1 MNQGLSRCKVRE
13 GLVIEKCFEDAD
25 ALMLPY
31 GYCLDRLTFPSIS
44 DQFLAA
50 KIPSKVLP
58 RSKYR
63 QRNNHV
69 PRFIS
74 RSIASYPGQY
84 SHWMQPSTKVSDA
97 VVGEEWRRYHKVIA
111 QNQQDTKRPN
121 VLGVVITTFARV
133 FIVAICYD

>member
-1 MNQGLSRCKVRE
+1 MLS
-13 GLVIEKCFEDAD
+13 
-25 ALMLPY
+25 Y
-31 GYCLDRLTFPSIS
+31 GYGLDRLTFPSIS
-44 DQFLAA
+44 DQFVAS

-69 PRFIS
+69 P
-74 RSIASYPGQY
+74 IASYPDPLPKY

-97 VVGEEWRRYHKVIA
+97 VVGEEWRRYRKVIA
-111 QNQQDTKRPN
+111 QNQQDTKRPT

-133 FIVAICYD
+133 FIVAICCD